1 MLIPKLLELLKEKG
15 RFPEILKDGL
25 SKKEIVRKLQYNGAE
40 IAFIENPTKEM
51 QIAAVTYSI
60 YTIQWIKNP
69 CEEAQDI
76 VIEKSDVFKYFCP
89 KIKKEYKEVSLGQL
103 KNDPFLVRFI
113 KHPTIEQQKFGV
125 EQQIFEAS
133 MFIENMDEQLQ
144 IESIEISPSNIWLI
158 QNPTIAV
165 QWRVLE
171 KYSDYDLIF
180 ACPEILNNAE
190 LQEQAYNKIL
200 IKSIIE

>member
-1 MLIPKLLELLKEKG
+1 
-15 RFPEILKDGL
+15 
-25 SKKEIVRKLQYNGAE
+25 
-40 IAFIENPTKEM
+40 
-51 QIAAVTYSI
+51 
-60 YTIQWIKNP
+60 
-69 CEEAQDI
+69 
-76 VIEKSDVFKYFCP
+76 
-89 KIKKEYKEVSLGQL
+89 
-103 KNDPFLVRFI
+103 
-113 KHPTIEQQKFGV
+113 
-125 EQQIFEAS
+125 
-133 MFIENMDEQLQ
+133 MDEQLQ